1 MIVVIV
7 LLIINILFLCQPLNL
22 KNCGSSRN
30 VTKILRNNLEGTE
43 FQKLTRCI
51 PITAHH
57 TLRGTVGYN
66 LNKGGEIGL
75 CLDGEVN
82 EIFHVLIHELAHC
95 MVQEYDHS
103 TDYWGR
109 YVKLR
114 DICVRLN
121 IYEPIPNETPFC
133 GMHIQDK

>member
-7 LLIINILFLCQPLNL
+7 LLIINIFIFMSTVEPEKLRIV
-22 KNCGSSRN
+22 KERYE
-30 VTKILRNNLEGTE
+30 ILRNNLEGTE